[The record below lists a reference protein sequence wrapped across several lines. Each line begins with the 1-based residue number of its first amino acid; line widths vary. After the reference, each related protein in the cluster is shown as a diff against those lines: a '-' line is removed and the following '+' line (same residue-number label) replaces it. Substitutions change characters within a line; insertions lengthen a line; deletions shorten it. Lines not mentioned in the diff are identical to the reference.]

1 MTNHG
6 RHIGLLIVI
15 AGLVLAVTS
24 CEHHDPRFTTSAVE
38 DRAAIPVLEAHQVT
52 TLISDSGVTR
62 YRISA
67 PQWLVYDKSTPPF
80 WDFPKGI
87 LLEQF
92 DQKLKVEA
100 SLRAD
105 FAYYDTDAQVWRL
118 RGHVRAKN
126 KAGDRFMTEELYWEQ
141 PTERIYSDSAIA
153 IQQQKTII
161 RGIGFDANQ
170 NMTQYTIRQTN
181 GVIPIKD

>member
-1 MTNHG
+1 MTRQG
-6 RHIGLLIVI
+6 RHIGLLLVIVS
-15 AGLVLAVTS
+15 VLLAMTS

-38 DRAAIPVLEAHQVT
+38 DRAAIPVLEVHQVT

-67 PQWLVYDKSTPPF
+67 PQWLVYDKATPPY

-92 DQKLKVEA
+92 DTGLKVEA

-105 FAYYDTDAQVWRL
+105 YAYYDEEAQLWRL

-126 KAGDRFMTEELYWEQ
+126 KAGDKFITEELFWEQ
-141 PTERIYSDSAIA
+141 KTERIYSDSAIA
-153 IQQQKTII
+153 IRQQQTVI
-161 RGIGFDANQ
+161 RGKGFDANQ
-170 NMTQYTIRQTN
+170 NMTQYTIRETN
-181 GVIPIKD
+181 GVIPVKD

>member
-1 MTNHG
+1 MTRHG
-6 RHIGLLIVI
+6 RHISVLLVI
-15 AGLVLAVTS
+15 ISVLLAMTS

-52 TLISDSGVTR
+52 TLISDSGITR
-62 YRISA
+62 YRITA
-67 PQWLVYDKSTPPF
+67 PQWLIYDKSTPPY

-87 LLEQF
+87 RLEQF
-92 DQKLKVEA
+92 DLKLKVVA

-105 FAYYDTDAQVWRL
+105 FAYYDQDQQLWRL

-126 KAGDRFMTEELYWEQ
+126 AAGDKFMTEELFWAQ
-141 PTERIYSDSAIA
+141 QAERIYSDSAIA

-170 NMTQYTIRQTN
+170 DMTQYTIRQTN
-181 GVIPIKD
+181 GVIPVKD